1 MAAPFEIVAAPLT
14 VWVAPVGTAF
24 PATNA
29 APAVAWILLG
39 TSGNKNYGEGGV
51 TVTHDSTEATFTPAG
66 GTAPRKAWRTNEA
79 LTISFDLVD
88 LTPEQ
93 YAKVLGDA
101 VVTTTVGPPA
111 TKDIPLLQG
120 LTVKTLALVA
130 RGTSPVNDALPSQ
143 YQVPMCY
150 QAANPSLVYSKGAPA
165 MLACSFVA
173 LEDPTLG
180 FGKLLLQ
187 TA

>member
-14 VWVAPVGTAF
+14 VYVAPVGTAF

-29 APAVAWILLG
+29 APSGSWILLG
-39 TSGNKNYGEGGV
+39 TSGAKNYDAKGV
-51 TVTHDSTEATFTPAG
+51 TVTHGSTEATFTPAG
-66 GTAPRKAWRTNEA
+66 GTAPRKVWRTDES
-79 LTISFDLVD
+79 LTIDFDLVD

-93 YAKVLGDA
+93 YAKVIGDA
-101 VVTTTVGPPA
+101 TVTITTGPPA

-120 LTVKTLALVA
+120 LAVKLLALIA
-130 RGTSPVNDALPSQ
+130 RGTSPVNDTLPSQ
-143 YQVPMCY
+143 YQVPIVY
-150 QAANPSLVYSKGAPA
+150 QAANPALVYSKGAPA
-165 MLACSFVA
+165 VLACSFTA